1 MGDRYREGINKRREI
16 LGEDYVDQAQES
28 TTAFDVDFQ
37 DFITRYAWG
46 EVWERGVLDIRERH
60 LITLAILC
68 VLGTHEE
75 LSMHLKAT
83 HNTGVTRADVR
94 EIFHQ
99 VAVYAGLPAANAGFS
114 IAKKIFAEDE

>member
-75 LSMHLKAT
+75 LSMLLKAT
-83 HNTGVTRADVR
+83 HNTGVTRDDVR

>member
-68 VLGTHEE
+68 GSVHMKN
-75 LSMHLKAT
+75 S
-83 HNTGVTRADVR
+83 
-94 EIFHQ
+94 
-99 VAVYAGLPAANAGFS
+99 YAP
-114 IAKKIFAEDE
+114 

>member
-68 VLGTHEE
+68 ALGTHEE
-75 LSMHLKAT
+75 LAMHLKAT
-83 HNTGVTRADVR
+83 QNTGVTRDDVR

-114 IAKKIFAEDE
+114 IAKKVFAEDE

>member
-68 VLGTHEE
+68 ALGTHEE
-75 LSMHLKAT
+75 LAMHLKAT
-83 HNTGVTRADVR
+83 QNTGVTRDDVR

-99 VAVYAGLPAANAGFS
+99 VAVYAGLPAAKAGFS
-114 IAKKIFAEDE
+114 IAKKVFAEDE